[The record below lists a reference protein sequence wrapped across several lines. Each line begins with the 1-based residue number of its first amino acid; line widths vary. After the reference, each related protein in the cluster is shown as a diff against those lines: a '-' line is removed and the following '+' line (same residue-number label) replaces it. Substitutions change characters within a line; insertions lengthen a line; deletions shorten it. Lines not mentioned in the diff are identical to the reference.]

1 MENNEIAFNLILHS
15 GNARSSVMEA
25 LKCARNHNFDQAK
38 EMIAEA
44 DNELEKAHKVQTDV
58 LQEEA
63 NGEEV
68 NLSIL
73 FIHAQDHLM
82 TAMLSKDLSEEIIDL
97 REGNSKQ

>member
-1 MENNEIAFNLILHS
+1 MLLLIQIRKRGHVMEINEIAFNLILHS
-15 GNARSSVMEA
+15 GNARSNVMEA
-25 LKCARNHNFDQAK
+25 LKYARTRDFDQAK
-38 EMIAEA
+38 EMIEKA
-44 DNELEKAHKVQTDV
+44 DNELEKAHKVQTNV

-82 TAMLSKDLSEEIIDL
+82 TAM
-97 REGNSKQ
+97 

>member
-1 MENNEIAFNLILHS
+1 MEINEIAFSLILHS
-15 GNARSSVMEA
+15 GNARSNVMEA
-25 LKCARNHNFDQAK
+25 LKCARNDHFDQAK
-38 EMIAEA
+38 ELIEEA

-63 NGEEV
+63 SGEEV

-82 TAMLSKDLSEEIIDL
+82 TAMLSRDLSQEIIDL
-97 REGNSKQ
+97 RESSN